1 MSESFLSILSLFHH
15 ILSSCLSCLLIV
27 TQSEIPPQTAAM
39 RRPIL
44 IAGSTGK
51 QGRALIRA
59 LLHGLPPI
67 MPSAEDEYRIYALTR
82 KSSSAAAK
90 ALRESENEERLQIVE
105 GDLDDRESI
114 VRIFERV
121 SGEEGGFWGVYCVLE
136 FPGLGADATGE
147 ERRGKVGF
155 WFSSFFFLVF
165 SLYFSSGNGVW

>member
-1 MSESFLSILSLFHH
+1 
-15 ILSSCLSCLLIV
+15 
-27 TQSEIPPQTAAM
+27 
-39 RRPIL
+39 
-44 IAGSTGK
+44 
-51 QGRALIRA
+51 
-59 LLHGLPPI
+59 

-82 KSSSAAAK
+82 SSSSAAAK

-155 WFSSFFFLVF
+155 CFSFFLSSFLSSPSTSVLGMGYFGFNLLCKVGVLTGKYLVACR
-165 SLYFSSGNGVW
+165 SSAQV